1 MTIDIRG
8 PELRELKPRILV
20 IGVGGAGGNALNGM
34 IEAGMEGV
42 EFVAVN
48 TDAQDLRM
56 NKAHAKIQL
65 GTNLTKGLGAGAKH
79 EIGQAAA
86 EESLNDIV
94 DYIKGSNMVFITAGM
109 GGGTGTGA
117 AHVIAR
123 AAKELNILTVGVVTL
138 PFSYEGA
145 KKMRIALQGLE
156 ELKKHLDTNIIV
168 PNQNLFKI
176 INEKTTFKNSF
187 GLSNDVLK
195 SGVQSV
201 TDLMVRPGLVNLD
214 FADVETIMKGMGKA
228 MMGTGEA
235 EGEKRAE
242 EATNAALNNPL
253 IDEYSLKGAKGLL
266 VNITGG
272 NDLTMFEVDEITNKI
287 RAEVDPEADLIT
299 GSIED
304 ENLNGKVRVSIVA
317 TSLDGQMPQS
327 KPIISMVHRLQNRN
341 SGYSDFSTSTITRNQ
356 PTLSATEGATALDM
370 NTVIEENKNKES
382 EIVDQKQSLKKEIN
396 DPSIE
401 NISMES
407 AAYFQ
412 NIEDEFSN
420 ENLKTDEN
428 RLTKFEVDS
437 IELAT
442 PELFS
447 DRGDDNLFNQDNN
460 NNEPEIFESSQD
472 EEKDNLKEPEMFEE
486 SNLEE
491 DFEIPAFLRKQ
502 KN

>member
-1 MTIDIRG
+1 MTINIKG
-8 PELRELKPRILV
+8 PELKELKPRILV
-20 IGVGGAGGNALNGM
+20 LGVGGAGGNAINGM
-34 IEAGMEGV
+34 IDSGMEGV

-48 TDAQDLRM
+48 TDAQDLIS
-56 NKAHAKIQL
+56 NKASGKIQL
-65 GTNLTKGLGAGAKH
+65 GANLTKGLGAGAKH

-117 AHVIAR
+117 SHVIAR

-138 PFSYEGA
+138 PFSFEGP
-145 KKMRIALQGLE
+145 KKMKIGLQGIE

-176 INEKTTFKNSF
+176 INEKTTLKNSF

-201 TDLMVRPGLVNLD
+201 TDLMVKPSLVNLD

-242 EATNAALNNPL
+242 EATNAALLNPL
-253 IDEYSLKGAKGLL
+253 IDEYSLRGAKGLL

-272 NDLTMFEVDEITNKI
+272 TDLTLFEVDEAVNKI
-287 RAEVDPEADLIT
+287 RAEVDPEAELIF
-299 GSIED
+299 GAIED
-304 ENLNGKVRVSIVA
+304 ENLNGKIRVSIVA
-317 TSLDGQMPQS
+317 TSLDGQEPES
-327 KPIISMVHRLQNRN
+327 KPVVSMIHRLHNRN
-341 SGYSDFSTSTITRNQ
+341 AGYSNSLTSALANNQ
-356 PTLSATEGATALDM
+356 TAVNATEGATALDL
-370 NTVIEENKNKES
+370 NNIFDES
-382 EIVDQKQSLKKEIN
+382 EIVQQKPEQEEVKQEPSH
-396 DPSIE
+396 DPLLENVSIESATYIE
-401 NISMES
+401 NISQTED
-407 AAYFQ
+407 AAV
-412 NIEDEFSN
+412 N
-420 ENLKTDEN
+420 
-428 RLTKFEVDS
+428 FEVDS

-442 PELFS
+442 PELQS
-447 DRGDDNLFNQDNN
+447 NDLESNLLNQE
-460 NNEPEIFESSQD
+460 NNENEEDLKVFENSNPEKETKI
-472 EEKDNLKEPEMFEE
+472 KEPEMFEE
-486 SNLEE
+486 SNSEE
-491 DFEIPAFLRKQ
+491 DFEIPAFLRRQ

>member
-1 MTIDIRG
+1 MTINIKG
-8 PELRELKPRILV
+8 PELKELKPRILV
-20 IGVGGAGGNALNGM
+20 LGVGGAGGNAINGM
-34 IEAGMEGV
+34 IDSGMEGV

-48 TDAQDLRM
+48 TDAQDLIS
-56 NKAHAKIQL
+56 NKASGKIQL
-65 GTNLTKGLGAGAKH
+65 GANLTKGLGAGAKH

-117 AHVIAR
+117 SHVIAR

-138 PFSYEGA
+138 PFSFEGP
-145 KKMRIALQGLE
+145 KKMRIALQGIE

-176 INEKTTFKNSF
+176 VNEKTTLKNSF

-201 TDLMVRPGLVNLD
+201 TDLMVKPSLVNLD

-242 EATNAALNNPL
+242 EATNAALLNPL
-253 IDEYSLKGAKGLL
+253 IDEYSLRGAKGLL

-272 NDLTMFEVDEITNKI
+272 TDLTLFEVDEAVNKI
-287 RAEVDPEADLIT
+287 RAEVDPEAELIF
-299 GSIED
+299 GAIED
-304 ENLNGKVRVSIVA
+304 ENLTGKIRVSIVA
-317 TSLDGQMPQS
+317 TSLDGQEPQI
-327 KPIISMVHRLQNRN
+327 KPVISMVHRLHNRN
-341 SGYSDFSTSTITRNQ
+341 SGYGDSFTSTLTGNQ
-356 PTLSATEGATALDM
+356 MAIKATEGATALDL
-370 NTVIEENKNKES
+370 NNVVDENRIVQQES
-382 EIVDQKQSLKKEIN
+382 EQEEVKKEPAI
-396 DPSIE
+396 DPAFE
-401 NISMES
+401 NISMEN
-407 AAYFQ
+407 AAYLQ
-412 NIEDEFSN
+412 NTENVFDNQDSTLDN
-420 ENLKTDEN
+420 ELLN
-428 RLTKFEVDS
+428 FEVDS

-447 DRGDDNLFNQDNN
+447 DDLENKSLNQGNKNQKD
-460 NNEPEIFESSQD
+460 PKIFE
-472 EEKDNLKEPEMFEE
+472 NLNSNKETETREQEMFEE

>member
-1 MTIDIRG
+1 MTINVKG
-8 PELRELKPRILV
+8 PELKELKPRILV
-20 IGVGGAGGNALNGM
+20 LGVGGAGGNALNGM
-34 IEAGMEGV
+34 IDAGMQGV

-48 TDAQDLRM
+48 TDAQDLKN
-56 NKAHAKIQL
+56 NKAQAKIQL
-65 GTNLTKGLGAGAKH
+65 GTNLTKGLGAGAKPD
-79 EIGQAAA
+79 IGQAAA
-86 EESLNDIV
+86 DESLNDIV

-117 AHVIAR
+117 SHVIAR

-138 PFSYEGA
+138 PFSYEGP
-145 KKMRIALQGLE
+145 KKMRIAIGGLE
-156 ELKKHLDTNIIV
+156 ELKKHLDTNIVV

-176 INEKTTFKNSF
+176 INEKTTLKNSF

-253 IDEYSLKGAKGLL
+253 IDEYSLRGAKGLL

-272 NDLTMFEVDEITNKI
+272 TDLTLFEVDEVVNKI
-287 RAEVDPEADLIT
+287 RAEVDPEAELNV
-299 GSIED
+299 GAIED
-304 ENLNGKVRVSIVA
+304 ENLNGKIRVSIIA
-317 TSLDGQMPQS
+317 TSLDGQFPQS
-327 KPIISMVHRLQNRN
+327 KPVISMVHRLQNRN
-341 SGYSDFSTSTITRNQ
+341 MGYTDNSVNTITRQQ

-370 NTVIEENKNKES
+370 NSVIEQNSTKEVEAINEQHEVKPELS
-382 EIVDQKQSLKKEIN
+382 E
-396 DPSIE
+396 PSIE
-401 NISMES
+401 NISMEN
-407 AAYFQ
+407 AAYLQ
-412 NIEDEFSN
+412 NIEDLS
-420 ENLKTDEN
+420 KDEN
-428 RLTKFEVDS
+428 PKKDEENMSTFEIDS

-442 PELFS
+442 PELFEES
-447 DRGDDNLFNQDNN
+447 KEENSFNQDST
-460 NNEPEIFESSQD
+460 NELNIFDNPQHYK
-472 EEKDNLKEPEMFEE
+472 EEEAKEPEMFEE
-486 SNLEE
+486 NNQEE
-491 DFEIPAFLRKQ
+491 DFEIPAFLRRQ